1 MCSSPCPAGPRS
13 EPLPARTPPRSG
25 AAAAVPC
32 PQPPLEP
39 RCTGSC
45 HRSFSVPHSALW
57 SSVHCH
63 FSFRGAV
70 LVEKIELDPP
80 VRRGCPAAG
89 GPSGDGSATSGAVA
103 AQPGRPSA
111 GPRCLR
117 APLPSPRSATLRG
130 WLTSAEWAGRCGW
143 DFLCWRSAAPVP
155 LPSLPAARVPLS
167 PRRRDP
173 HPPGSLL
180 SGWIYIVMCKLQDA
194 QQHWKEV

>member
-1 MCSSPCPAGPRS
+1 MSTAGFACSWPRPAGPRS
-13 EPLPARTPPRSG
+13 APLPARTPQRS
-25 AAAAVPC
+25 AASAAVPR

-39 RCTGSC
+39 RCSGSC
-45 HRSFSVPHSALW
+45 YRSFGVPHSALW
-57 SSVHCH
+57 SSLHCH
-63 FSFRGAV
+63 FSFRGGGGC
-70 LVEKIELDPP
+70 LVEIIELGPP
-80 VRRGCPAAG
+80 CPQGVPRCRRPQ
-89 GPSGDGSATSGAVA
+89 
-103 AQPGRPSA
+103 QPRLGRPSA
-111 GPRCLR
+111 GLSWLR

>member
-1 MCSSPCPAGPRS
+1 MQLALSCRAPLGAAPCADPAALRGCCGGAVSAAPSRAPLYRELPQELQRPTQRPVELSSLPFFFSGGGSCRKDRTRPPLSAGAA
-13 EPLPARTPPRSG
+13 PLREARAAMARPPR
-25 AAAAVPC
+25 
-32 PQPPLEP
+32 
-39 RCTGSC
+39 
-45 HRSFSVPHSALW
+45 
-57 SSVHCH
+57 
-63 FSFRGAV
+63 
-70 LVEKIELDPP
+70 
-80 VRRGCPAAG
+80 
-89 GPSGDGSATSGAVA
+89 GPSLPSPAT
-103 AQPGRPSA
+103 PR
-111 GPRCLR
+111 PRCLR